1 MIPCYHITHI
11 SHLAITFSEI
21 FELEDVISPHP
32 FLKVTHTQTKKK
44 HGKLRSPRIV
54 GWFNPAVLWFNVA
67 PKKSTEAKLHM
78 ARALIMNPEIL
89 ILEKPLMTLGSMREN
104 PMRKCGVGELGWELS
119 QSMVSGWFLVGG
131 VI

>member
-1 MIPCYHITHI
+1 
-11 SHLAITFSEI
+11 
-21 FELEDVISPHP
+21 
-32 FLKVTHTQTKKK
+32 
-44 HGKLRSPRIV
+44 
-54 GWFNPAVLWFNVA
+54 
-67 PKKSTEAKLHM
+67 M

-104 PMRKCGVGELGWELS
+104 PMRKWGVGELGWELG